1 MCYIT
6 CKIFTITMRQTEL
19 LRTSFISV
27 DTLILE
33 NVVDV
38 FSASATTQLLC
49 KHAHTHTAIVFLAV
63 TNVQHR
69 IQRHLRLYPHQ
80 MVSFVVSRAKLTIRC
95 TVQKFLVWRQNSVDF
110 FVFKRLGISIS
121 QSQACIFSIDQ
132 SQACIFSISQSQACI
147 FSMSQSQACIFSMSQ
162 SQACIFP

>member
-121 QSQACIFSIDQ
+121 QSQACIFPLTNHRRV
-132 SQACIFSISQSQACI
+132 F
-147 FSMSQSQACIFSMSQ
+147 
-162 SQACIFP
+162 FPLANHRLVFFP